1 MMNEKPPPLLDNKKN
16 PDQVKVVALYVSFIV
31 SALLVFAPVASL
43 SFLALLGMVVLII
56 VIGFMRRE
64 CEKDS
69 LLHNHA
75 TYLSRT
81 FWMWQLMLLVGMI
94 IGGYYVFRQY
104 PDIQQILRIVE
115 SLSKGQ
121 TDTPEFKTMATVTVV
136 TLGPG
141 CLYVAYRLI
150 RGFHRAL
157 SGYRVAKPKSF
168 F

>member
-1 MMNEKPPPLLDNKKN
+1 MMSEKLNPPLDNKKD
-16 PDQVKVVALYVSFIV
+16 PDQIKAVALYVSFIAA
-31 SALLVFAPVASL
+31 ALVVFAPITSI
-43 SFLALLGMVVLII
+43 SFLALLGMIVLII

-104 PDIQQILRIVE
+104 PDIQQILQIVE

-121 TDTPEFKTMATVTVV
+121 TDTPEFKMMATVAIV

-150 RGFHRAL
+150 RGLHRAL